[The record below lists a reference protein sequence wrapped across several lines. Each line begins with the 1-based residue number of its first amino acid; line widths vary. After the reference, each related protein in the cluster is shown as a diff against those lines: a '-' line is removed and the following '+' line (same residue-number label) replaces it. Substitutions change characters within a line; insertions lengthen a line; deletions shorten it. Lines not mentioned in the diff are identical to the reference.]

1 MPEISR
7 FYGMSIKM
15 LFNDDAQHNK
25 PHIHIYS
32 GEFSASVA
40 LDGEMLA
47 GSLPD
52 KKFALLRAWMIIHE
66 DELYAAWNN
75 AVRGQS
81 FERIE
86 PLQ

>member
-1 MPEISR
+1 MPELCR
-7 FYGMSIKM
+7 FYGLVIKM
-15 LFNDDAQHNK
+15 LYNDNVQHDK
-25 PHIHIYS
+25 PHIHVYT

-66 DELYAAWNN
+66 NELYAAWNN
-75 AVRGQS
+75 AVRGEA
-81 FERIE
+81 FRRIA